1 MQLRQGRALG
11 SPLRLIAATDAN
23 ARDVDVA
30 WQDIQAAFDEVDR
43 TMSRF
48 RRDSEL
54 TQLNRR
60 DGRAAQASRLL
71 TSALALSERARRV
84 TAGRF
89 DPRIVADLEGL
100 GFIAVPQAWTSARPA
115 PEPVVR
121 VAPDGRIALSGPV
134 DLGGLGKGIAL
145 RLARRAA
152 AMRLAG
158 AGFLIDAGGDI
169 ATLGRPDMTDTA
181 SRWSIALEDE
191 SGGAEPIA
199 TCELPE
205 AWAIATSST
214 RLGRRVDQTG
224 RVIHHLLDPR
234 TGEPAGGTLIA
245 VTVAFPDPAWAEVWT
260 KDLFLEGPTGIGPRA
275 RSRGLAAWWV
285 DADGGLAMTPG
296 ARLLTRWVRSEV
308 ELSPRAASG
317 VFPLPDPSPAT
328 G

>member
-1 MQLRQGRALG
+1 MHLRDGRALG
-11 SPLRLIAATDAN
+11 SRLRLIVPTEANATD
-23 ARDVDVA
+23 VDSA
-30 WQDIQAAFDEVDR
+30 WQGIQAAFDEVDR

-48 RRDSEL
+48 RQDSEL

-60 DGRAAQASRLL
+60 DGQAAQASRLL
-71 TSALALSERARRV
+71 ISALSLSERARRV

-89 DPRIVADLEGL
+89 DPRIVADLERL
-100 GFIAVPQAWTSARPA
+100 GFTAVPQAWTSARPDL
-115 PEPVVR
+115 EPMLR
-121 VAPDGRIALSGPV
+121 VAPDGRISLPAPV

-158 AGFLIDAGGDI
+158 TGFLIDAGGDI
-169 ATLGRPDMTDTA
+169 VTLGRPDTTDPA

-191 SGGAEPIA
+191 SGGSVPIA

-214 RLGRRVDQTG
+214 RLGRRVDESG

-234 TGEPAGGTLIA
+234 TREPGGGTLIA
-245 VTVAFPDPAWAEVWT
+245 VTVAFPDPVWAEVWT
-260 KDLFLEGPTGIGPRA
+260 KDLFLEGPQGIGPRA
-275 RSRGLAAWWV
+275 RARGLAAWWL
-285 DADGGLAMTPG
+285 DAHAGLSMTPA
-296 ARLLTRWVRSEV
+296 ARQLTTWVRSEP
-308 ELSPRAASG
+308 ELSPRAAS
-317 VFPLPDPSPAT
+317 VAFPLPSRSPAR